1 MVNEDLTGKQYILGY
16 TVRID
21 CGQVRI
27 LKAGERFDKKS
38 VWERLSL

>member
-1 MVNEDLTGKQYILGY
+1 MVNKDLAGKQYMLGY

-27 LKAGERFDKKS
+27 LKAGERFNKNS
-38 VWERLSL
+38 V